1 MGRPDRGLLEEAE
14 QKMRAAIAKETEANT
29 LQREVGFEYCRYI
42 YWIID

>member
-29 LQREVGFEYCRYI
+29 LQREVGIEYQI
-42 YWIID
+42 L